1 VETDCLVKTFSCKG
15 EFRNR
20 RAKRASRFKE
30 TDMLNIRNKMIVA
43 IAATAFGVIPA
54 SVALAKANDVLIAGS
69 DQTKTL
75 DCAGGWARIAGA
87 NNNVTLTG
95 DCAGLTIYGS
105 RNNVTAAFQTGAR
118 VRFVGSENA
127 VTWTTPDA
135 KEPTVHHLG
144 VSNTMKP
151 GH

>member
-1 VETDCLVKTFSCKG
+1 
-15 EFRNR
+15 
-20 RAKRASRFKE
+20 
-30 TDMLNIRNKMIVA
+30 MLKIWNKMIVSMA
-43 IAATAFGVIPA
+43 V
-54 SVALAKANDVLIAGS
+54 VALSIIPNVVLAKTVGLAGS

-95 DCAGLTIYGS
+95 NCAGLTIYGS
-105 RNNVTAAFQTGAR
+105 RNTVTAAFEAGAR
-118 VRFVGSENA
+118 VRFAGSHNE

-135 KEPTVHHLG
+135 KEPRALHLG
-144 VSNTMKP
+144 ASNKMTP